1 VSEILRQTIES
12 ASPADAT
19 NAALC
24 KQIGAVLGRH
34 YPNHIWKLEVAA
46 EKGVVNVFLAIMST
60 LMGFRIPLVSSYS
73 ASEFEKRVM
82 LAGGELLER
91 YRQQR
96 GGLNDDEYRAAPV
109 DFAGRHT
116 AAL

>member
-1 VSEILRQTIES
+1 MSNVIKQTIES
-12 ASPADAT
+12 ASPADMT

-34 YPNHIWKLEVAA
+34 YPNHVWKLEVAA
-46 EKGVVNVFLAIMST
+46 EKGVVNVFLAMMST
-60 LMGFRIPLVSSYS
+60 VMGFRIPLVSAYS

-91 YRQQR
+91 YKLHR
-96 GGLNDDEYRAAPV
+96 GGLNEDEYRSLPV
-109 DFAGRHT
+109 DYAGRHT
-116 AAL
+116 AEL